1 MKGTVRGQLLQEGW
15 GAELGYPG
23 IVRTSGGSTVDVL
36 IFETS
41 HLPDHWTKLDE
52 FEGSG
57 YRRTIT
63 KVSTTEGDLLA
74 SIYVLA
80 LH

>member
-1 MKGTVRGQLLQEGW
+1 MRGQLLQEGW

-23 IVRTSGGSTVDVL
+23 IVLNSEGSTVDVL
-36 IFETS
+36 IFESS

-57 YRRTIT
+57 YRRTIMT
-63 KVSTTEGDLLA
+63 VSTTEGDLLA

-80 LH
+80 LR